1 MLYPVLL
8 NYDDFARVKLT
19 SFFFNLIGL
28 KTSVVVK
35 LLSED
40 PANYDDAPTEGIR
53 RILQAELVDEKEK
66 VFAFLFA

>member
-1 MLYPVLL
+1 MYIVGST
-8 NYDDFARVKLT
+8 K
-19 SFFFNLIGL
+19 
-28 KTSVVVK
+28 SVVVK

-66 VFAFLFA
+66 VFVVSLA